1 MQNNI
6 FITLFVGQ
14 SLIKLS
20 EVDSTNSYL
29 KNLLSNS
36 KPLPD
41 GTVIMADHQ
50 YAGRG
55 QSNNEWQTEY
65 GKNLTFSIYLKPNFL
80 RLNHQFNLNKA
91 ISLGIND
98 CLTIIIGEGCK
109 IKWPNDIYYENQ
121 KLGGVLIENITS
133 GSNIKASIIGI
144 GLNVNQIVFD
154 KNLNN
159 VTSISKILQ
168 KDYDLTLL
176 LSQLCKYIESR
187 YLQLKANKVAVI
199 DNDYIQKL
207 YRYNVAHN
215 FEIAGVI
222 EKATIKGISPIG
234 KLQLDINQQIA
245 EFDLKEVK
253 FIFD

>member
-1 MQNNI
+1 MK
-6 FITLFVGQ
+6 TLFIGQ
-14 SLIKLS
+14 HIIELDS
-20 EVDSTNSYL
+20 VDSTNSYL

-80 RLNHQFNLNKA
+80 TLNHQFNLNKA

-98 CLTIIIGEGCK
+98 CLRTIIGEGCK

-144 GLNVNQIVFD
+144 SLNVNQITFSE
-154 KNLNN
+154 NLNN
-159 VTSISKILQ
+159 ATSISKILQ
-168 KDYDLTLL
+168 K
-176 LSQLCKYIESR
+176 R
-187 YLQLKANKVAVI
+187 
-199 DNDYIQKL
+199 
-207 YRYNVAHN
+207 
-215 FEIAGVI
+215 
-222 EKATIKGISPIG
+222 
-234 KLQLDINQQIA
+234 
-245 EFDLKEVK
+245 
-253 FIFD
+253 